1 MPMLG
6 DEVRQQL
13 TQLHDKLDTLRGHL

>member
-1 MPMLG
+1 MLS

-13 TQLHDKLDTLRGHL
+13 TQLHDKLNTLRGHL